1 MQNQM
6 RALLDLQRMN
16 EENIKKFSSP
26 SKKKVSYEVEES
38 RDNLVVRRYEGIY
51 TEI

>member
-1 MQNQM
+1 
-6 RALLDLQRMN
+6 MN

-26 SKKKVSYEVEES
+26 SKKKASYEVEES